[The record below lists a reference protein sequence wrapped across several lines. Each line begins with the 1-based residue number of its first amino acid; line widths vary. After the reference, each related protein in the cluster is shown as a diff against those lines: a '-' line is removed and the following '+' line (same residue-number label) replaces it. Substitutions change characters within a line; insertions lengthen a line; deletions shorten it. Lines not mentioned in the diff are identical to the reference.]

1 MDLKGKVALITGA
14 SSGIGRDIAIGLAKE
29 GCKLVI
35 VGTSENRLKEVEN
48 EIKKNRSQVLL
59 LIADLNR
66 KESIDLIIKETLKV
80 FKKINII
87 INNAGVLFDSDFLDI
102 TEEQWDITLNVN
114 LKAAFLLS
122 QKVLSIMKE
131 QNGGYIINISS
142 TAALEVPAGIAAYGI
157 SKLGLVGLSNALY
170 EEGKKY
176 NVKVS
181 TIYPGMTD
189 TPMLRKFNPPVSA
202 DKWMLPADI
211 TECVTFLLKQSDRV
225 IVKEMIPWARKYDKI

>member
-1 MDLKGKVALITGA
+1 MDLKGKVALINGA

-59 LIADLNR
+59 LIADLNK
-66 KESIDLIIKETLKV
+66 KESIDLIIKKTLKV

-122 QKVLSIMKE
+122 QKVLSIMKAKWWIYYKHIF
-131 QNGGYIINISS
+131 NCGIGGTSRYSCLRYIQTWFSRFIQCFI
-142 TAALEVPAGIAAYGI
+142 
-157 SKLGLVGLSNALY
+157 
-170 EEGKKY
+170 
-176 NVKVS
+176 
-181 TIYPGMTD
+181 
-189 TPMLRKFNPPVSA
+189 
-202 DKWMLPADI
+202 
-211 TECVTFLLKQSDRV
+211 
-225 IVKEMIPWARKYDKI
+225 